1 MVGMVGALGVVAG
14 TAAEEAGGQLEE
26 AWASRPRDPAGT
38 LQLAES
44 LRDEARRRA
53 DDLAL
58 ARALTLIAACH
69 LSLNDYPAGLRS
81 GLEALALLEHGPLP
95 ERARALAEVG
105 YLEVMHGETAAGIE
119 RLSESLRIHDELG
132 DRRQQALALNRIGV
146 AFFDHGDLD
155 DAEHAYRR
163 SLGILLAE
171 GEAVEAAGVENNLA
185 KVLTARGDH
194 DAALT
199 HLRAARRGFDA
210 AGERR
215 GLGMTFH
222 NAAVVSEAQG
232 ALDRAEEQLR
242 TSIEHYA
249 AAGHPHGACESRSR
263 LGRLLGRRGRA
274 EEAMPLLHRA
284 HTDAESL
291 GVAGECVRAAEA
303 LADLL
308 EAQGDAAGALRWLR
322 HLRAVERA
330 MSDEVSEQ
338 RLRGLQ
344 VRFQLERLH
353 RDSVTD
359 PLTGLRNRRGFDD
372 ELAVAAERARA
383 AGEELALLLFDLDDF
398 KRINDTFSHSTGDEV
413 LRTVAER
420 LRAGTRPTDTCVRFG
435 GEEFVVV
442 LPGCDLARASAVGDD
457 LRVAIRTGAWS
468 ELAEGLVVTASVGA
482 AVLSSVPDA
491 ASLLLAADRAMYEAK
506 HEGKD
511 QVRA

>member
-1 MVGMVGALGVVAG
+1 MAGRALRVVAG
-14 TAAEEAGGQLEE
+14 TASEELEGRLEE
-26 AWASRPRDPAGT
+26 AWSSRPRDPAGT

-44 LRDEARRRA
+44 LRDRARHRE

-58 ARALTLIAACH
+58 ARALTTMAACH
-69 LSLNDYPAGLRS
+69 LALNDYPAGLRA

-95 ERARALAEVG
+95 DRARALAEVG

-119 RLSESLRIHDELG
+119 RLVEALAIHDELG
-132 DRRQQALALNRIGV
+132 DRRLQALALNRIGV

-163 SLGILLAE
+163 SLAILLEE
-171 GEAVEAAGVENNLA
+171 GETVEAAGVENNLA

-194 DAALT
+194 DAALV
-199 HLRAARRGFDA
+199 HLRAARQGFEA

-222 NAAVVSEAQG
+222 NAAVVSEARGQ
-232 ALDRAEEQLR
+232 LDRAEEQLR

-263 LGRLLGRRGRA
+263 LGRLLGRRDRA
-274 EEAMPLLHRA
+274 DEAMPLLHRA

-308 EAQGDAAGALRWLR
+308 EEQGDTAGALRWLR
-322 HLRAVERA
+322 HLRAVERTMA
-330 MSDEVSEQ
+330 DEVSEQ

-344 VRFQLERLH
+344 VRFQLERLQ

-359 PLTGLRNRRGFDD
+359 PLTGLRNRRGFDA
-372 ELAVAAERARA
+372 ELAGAADRTRAS
-383 AGEELALLLFDLDDF
+383 GDELALLLFDLDDF
-398 KRINDTFSHSTGDEV
+398 KRINDTFSHATGDDV
-413 LRTVAER
+413 LRLVAER

-442 LPGCDLARASAVGDD
+442 LPGCDLAQASAVGDD
-457 LRVAIRTGAWS
+457 LRVAIRSWPWE
-468 ELAEGLVVTASVGA
+468 ELAEGLIVTASVGA

-511 QVRA
+511 QVRV